1 MLISTSKNV
10 YIDKLYDIMNKYSN
24 TYHRTI
30 KLKTVDVTSSTYID
44 FNEKN
49 NKEGPKFK
57 VDHNVRISRYKN
69 IFAKVY
75 VPNWSGEIFVIK
87 KIKDT
92 VSWTYIISD
101 LNVEEI
107 FGTFYEKEL
116 QIINHKEF
124 RVQKLIKKK
133 SNKLYVIRKAMIVL
147 LIVGLIKKT

>member
-49 NKEGPKFK
+49 NKEDPKFK
-57 VDHNVRISRYKN
+57 VGHNVRISRYKN